1 VVRLFSFRSN
11 GAASGPNLP
20 SVERETTKA
29 RGDRA
34 ESIVV
39 LWLEQN
45 GFVVL
50 ERNLRLGHLEIDIVA
65 REGRVVAV
73 VEVRSRSR
81 SSRTSGFSSFSSE
94 KKLRVRRAGERLW
107 NRRFKRDPSVDRLRY
122 DAASVCWEDG
132 RAIVEYAR
140 AAF

>member
-1 VVRLFSFRSN
+1 M
-11 GAASGPNLP
+11 
-20 SVERETTKA
+20 EKETTKA

-34 ESIVV
+34 EAIVV
-39 LWLEQN
+39 HWLLQN

-50 ERNLRLGHLEIDIVA
+50 GQNVRLGYLEIDIVA

-107 NRRFKRDPSVDRLRY
+107 NRRFKRDTSVDRLRY
-122 DAASVCWEDG
+122 DAASVCWQDG
-132 RAIVEYAR
+132 KAVVEYAR